1 MRHDSCHMKRRFFVG
16 GPRVL
21 GQSGLAVSRLAE
33 VAPIRQP
40 EASQVQITA
49 PSAADRSGAA
59 WGRRRG
65 PPGLNLKWDAPG
77 PESRWQLPGD
87 SDSEPGNL
95 RRVGASGW

>member
-33 VAPIRQP
+33 VAPIRQ
-40 EASQVQITA
+40 ASQVQITA

-65 PPGLNLKWDAPG
+65 PRGLNLKWDAPG
-77 PESRWQLPGD
+77 PSLAGSFPAIRTRSQ
-87 SDSEPGNL
+87 
-95 RRVGASGW
+95 AT